1 MTVSPKHLSE
11 VNAVTWCAVV
21 AGLTVTLCLLPPW
34 VAHLVIVGALGGLVA
49 LSDDARRAKT
59 ARIRS
64 AMDICGYSLTTA
76 ARTANMDIADFSRML
91 TDPAKK
97 LDDWR
102 LEMLGDEFMRTLALL
117 ELKDRGLPAFAR
129 AAVMVDPF
137 LKVSV

>member
-1 MTVSPKHLSE
+1 MTVRPNNLTDVH
-11 VNAVTWCAVV
+11 AVTWCALV
-21 AGLTVTLCLLPPW
+21 AGLTLALCLLPAW
-34 VAHLVIVGALGGLVA
+34 VAHLAIVASLWGLVA
-49 LSDDARRAKT
+49 LSDDARRAKA

-64 AMDICGYSLTTA
+64 ALDICGYSLTTA

-117 ELKDRGLPAFAR
+117 ELKDRGLPEFAR
-129 AAVMVDPF
+129 AAVMVEPF